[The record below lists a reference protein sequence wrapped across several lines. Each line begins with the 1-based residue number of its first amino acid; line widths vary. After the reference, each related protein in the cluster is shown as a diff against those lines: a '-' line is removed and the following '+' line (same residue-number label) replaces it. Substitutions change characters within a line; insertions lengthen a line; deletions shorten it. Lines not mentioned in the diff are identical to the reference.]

1 MGIPQITDRL
11 RMGPTEV
18 LRAVFTGIGRILM
31 TADRPQ
37 VPAAGQQVPAAEP
50 HDEADRAN
58 GQRGPSDRGRP
69 RPSAPAPAPAGS
81 RWRSLDETGNV
92 RLLSPEDLDDGFG
105 QPGQSSTTAPQ
116 GQPGNV
122 TRDGQLTAETADEPT
137 AATVTTATSLPLP
150 LPGYD
155 NLSLASIRARL
166 RGLDVDQ
173 LRVLASY
180 EATHAERPEVLGM
193 FERRIEKLE
202 AGG

>member
-1 MGIPQITDRL
+1 MGIPQITERM

-31 TADRPQ
+31 TADRPD
-37 VPAAGQQVPAAEP
+37 VPAASQ
-50 HDEADRAN
+50 ADQAVRAN
-58 GQRGPSDRGRP
+58 GRPGPRDQGRQ
-69 RPSAPAPAPAGS
+69 RPSGAAPAAS

-92 RLLSPEDLDDGFG
+92 RLLSPEDLDDGASE
-105 QPGQSSTTAPQ
+105 PGQ
-116 GQPGNV
+116 
-122 TRDGQLTAETADEPT
+122 RDAAD
-137 AATVTTATSLPLP
+137 LP

-155 NLSLASIRARL
+155 GLSLASIRARL
-166 RGLDVDQ
+166 RGLDAAQ
-173 LRVLASY
+173 LRVLVSY